1 MQTKFKLTVIA
12 SLLALAGVVTTI
24 GGCGGDSSPA
34 AAAPIPTVAAADV
47 VVPVTAKTVAA
58 LIPATATAAPTTLT
72 FNSGFSGTSASGAPV
87 NITGS
92 TTVAFTAP
100 PAGSTDAAGF
110 SIKNGSTT
118 VTGTVVFGS
127 CSFKITAIA
136 GLGAFYGL
144 SVGDL
149 IKVDPCTVTV
159 NSAGKPTGSTSDTN
173 LLATFGNTTSTPTRA
188 FVNIDSSGVVTVSGV
203 VMATVNT
210 TPVTGAK

>member
-34 AAAPIPTVAAADV
+34 AAAPTPTVAAANA

-87 NITGS
+87 NLTGV

-100 PAGSTDAAGF
+100 PAGSADSAGF
-110 SIKNGSTT
+110 SMKNGSATAA
-118 VTGTVVFGS
+118 GTVIFGS
-127 CSFKITAIA
+127 CSFKITSISGALRFV
-136 GLGAFYGL
+136 GLEI
-144 SVGDL
+144 GDL
-149 IKVDPCTVTV
+149 IKVDPCAVTV

-173 LLATFGNTTSTPTRA
+173 VVATFGSTNSAPLILPVT
-188 FVNIDSSGVVTVSGV
+188 IDSSGTVAFNGV
-203 VMATVNT
+203 VLATVNT
-210 TPVTGAK
+210 TPVTGAN